1 MNDCRPVYF
10 RISRKSMCRNY
21 QGQKIVFKGTIREL
35 QTHFYTWG
43 QCEVD
48 DVPYQLAN
56 MHYIKIK

>member
-1 MNDCRPVYF
+1 MTVDQYTLEFPVNQF
-10 RISRKSMCRNY
+10 VEITKDK
-21 QGQKIVFKGTIREL
+21 KIVFKGTIREL